1 MAKQPTSKYS
11 PKMVERIKEVAANH
25 GGLNLELATQI
36 AALPDFAAAGITPRG
51 VVMKCQSLGVVYH
64 KVERKD
70 KAGQAVM
77 QKADMAQAI
86 ADLLGIAPVESLAKA
101 EKADL
106 RAVLDALKA
115 EQLVDVA
122 EPETVD

>member
-1 MAKQPTSKYS
+1 
-11 PKMVERIKEVAANH
+11 MVERIKEVAAEN